1 MVHLLG
7 DEKISMLNWKAVLPG
22 LIVTLFV
29 GLFCLLVFTIVASKV
44 GSASTDSFI
53 AAHRQTL
60 WFSLGILTVCLSM
73 FIGGVVTTLL
83 SSGEGLYNSICVG
96 ALAGILS
103 LFVSSSNSSP
113 TMMSIFILVLGI
125 IVAAIGSRVCSNLS
139 STEEP
144 SEQ

>member
-1 MVHLLG
+1 MF
-7 DEKISMLNWKAVLPG
+7 NWKAILPG

-44 GSASTDSFI
+44 GSASDDSFI

-60 WFSLGILTVCLSM
+60 WFSLAILTVCISM

-83 SSGEGLYNSICVG
+83 SKEKGLYNSICVG

-103 LFVSSSNSSP
+103 IFVSSSNSSF
-113 TMMSIFILVLGI
+113 TFMSIFILFLGI
-125 IVAAIGSRVCSNLS
+125 FAAAIGSRVCNN
-139 STEEP
+139 
-144 SEQ
+144 